1 MNHASPTV
9 QAVYYPSGDRA
20 VCNYQASFIALSFA
34 PLFNMDDP
42 QSVHVTPNVDHDHD
56 KDIEAISSEPVF
68 TEHGHHAVIADR
80 LARKLSAR
88 QVQMIAIGGTIG
100 TGLFLGTGKSLATG
114 GPASMLIAYFIVGCI
129 VLLTMLALGEMAAY
143 VPIAGSFCTFAGR
156 YVDDAFGFALTWN
169 YWFND
174 AVSTAADL
182 VALQLVFA
190 YWNDSFPGW
199 GLSLIFWG
207 FLIFANIITVRAYG
221 ELEYWLSL
229 LKVITITIFIIL
241 GIAVNCGGNTSHKYL
256 GAHNWYIGDAPFVG
270 GIGGFASVFVTA
282 SFAYGGTESIAITA
296 GETKNPTKNLPR
308 VVKNVFWRILIF
320 YILSVLLIGLNVP
333 YNYPGLSSKNSS
345 KSPFTLIFQM
355 AGAKAAGSFINA
367 VIMTSVISAGNH
379 ALFAG
384 TRLLYSLSVDGH
396 APKFFGTLNRNKVP
410 WVAVLATS
418 AISGLC
424 FGASFIGAG
433 QLWTWLQNIVGVSN
447 QLAWIAIALTS
458 IRFRRAMEFQGKTH
472 LLSFKNITYPWGPWL
487 SLVLNIVIVLV
498 QGWSSFSPKFS
509 AVDFVSYYVELPIML
524 VMYVGWKIF
533 KRTRIERVQTM
544 DLDTD
549 VYVVGEEDL
558 GAIESEKS
566 ARGRVETVL
575 RWIF

>member
-1 MNHASPTV
+1 MANS
-9 QAVYYPSGDRA
+9 SGSD
-20 VCNYQASFIALSFA
+20 VNV
-34 PLFNMDDP
+34 
-42 QSVHVTPNVDHDHD
+42 VHHGDSD
-56 KDIEAISSEPVF
+56 KDIGGSKSHPLYAHDG
-68 TEHGHHAVIADR
+68 EHHVVADK

-114 GPASMLIAYFIVGCI
+114 GPASMLIAYAIIGAI

-143 VPIAGSFCTFAGR
+143 VPIAGSFCTFSGR
-156 YVDDAFGFALTWN
+156 YVDDSLGFALTWN

-182 VALQLVFA
+182 VALQIVFE
-190 YWNDSFPGW
+190 YWDTSLPGW
-199 GLSLIFWG
+199 GLSLIFWV
-207 FLIFANIITVRAYG
+207 FLVLANIITVKAYG

-229 LKVITITIFIIL
+229 LKVVTIVIFIIL
-241 GIAVNCGGNTSHKYL
+241 GIVVNCGGNTEHRYL

-308 VVKNVFWRILIF
+308 VVKNVFWRILLF
-320 YILSVLLIGLNVP
+320 YILSVLIIGLDVP
-333 YNYPGLSSKNSS
+333 SNYPNLSTKKSS
-345 KSPFTLIFQM
+345 TSPFTIVFQM

-384 TRLLYSLSVDGH
+384 TRLMYSLSVDHH
-396 APKFFGTLNRNKVP
+396 APMVFAKLNRNKVP
-410 WVAVLATS
+410 WIAVLATS

-447 QLAWIAIALTS
+447 QIAWTAIAATS
-458 IRFRRAMEFQGKTH
+458 IRFRGAMERQGKTH
-472 LLSFKNITYPWGPWL
+472 LLPFKNLTYPYGPWI
-487 SLVLNIVIVLV
+487 SLVLNIVIILV

-509 AVDFVSYYVELPIML
+509 AVDFVSYYIEIPIML
-524 VMYVGWKIF
+524 VMYLGWKF
-533 KRTRIERVQTM
+533 WKRTRVVSYEDM
-544 DLDTD
+544 DLETD
-549 VYVVGEEDL
+549 VYVVDEHDL
-558 GAIESEKS
+558 AETEREKS
-566 ARGRVETVL
+566 ARGKVERVI